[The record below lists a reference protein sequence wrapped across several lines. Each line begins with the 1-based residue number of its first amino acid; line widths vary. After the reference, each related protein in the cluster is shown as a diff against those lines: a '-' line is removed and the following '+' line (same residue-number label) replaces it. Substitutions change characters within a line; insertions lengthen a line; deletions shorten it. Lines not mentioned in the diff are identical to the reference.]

1 MANEFNPW
9 WIAGQHG
16 PSPQEINELR
26 PAKGWAYVR
35 EQVYANRGETA
46 PPLPTKRR
54 RHVPMHVYP
63 KLATPEDS
71 TEVLGDIL
79 EAMKELN
86 HNFLRMAQSRREA
99 PITQQRTQRPP
110 STNRLPHAD
119 E

>member
-16 PSPQEINELR
+16 PSPQEINALR

-79 EAMKELN
+79 EC
-86 HNFLRMAQSRREA
+86 RE
-99 PITQQRTQRPP
+99 RTQPQ
-110 STNRLPHAD
+110 LPAD
-119 E
+119 GSVPTGSAQPTAASAPAEQTHHHKAGR